1 MAHEHLYDLHYRH
14 QNGKCAICGEELH
27 DRYHTHIDRVVPGRE
42 GGAYSEDN
50 TRLICAACDWKQEG
64 NAPDSPYP
72 ELAGYYR
79 GYKTAQLM
87 RTSSQRRL
95 AAMSGDVAK
104 TTKSPYLNAQ
114 IVDGLVGDIGRWAD
128 IEEEQEKLGIAVL
141 KTIPVWKILKK
152 GWGMGDCIGMHLLSR
167 VDIRKADTVSSLWR
181 FLGYDPSEKYN
192 PGKGADL
199 KSALYASL
207 SITLIRKTSPYRVDY
222 DTVKAKY
229 EARKEQDPDGK
240 WSPHKRAMRWLV
252 KFWLSHLWETW
263 RKAEGLTAGQPYIIG
278 KEDHT
283 HFIPAAERGWP
294 SLLEQE
300 TQCGEASHA

>member
-1 MAHEHLYDLHYRH
+1 MTRQDLFDLHYER
-14 QNGKCAICGEELH
+14 QNGICDICKQPLH
-27 DRYHTHIDRVVPGRE
+27 DRYHSHIDRITPGRE
-42 GGAYSEDN
+42 GGAYIAEN
-50 TRLICAACDWKQEG
+50 TRLICASCDWEREG

-95 AAMSGDVAK
+95 AAMSGDVEK

-114 IVDGLVGDIGRWAD
+114 IVEGLARDIARWQD
-128 IEEEQEKLGIAVL
+128 LEDEQAKLGIQVL
-141 KTIPVWKILKK
+141 RTIPVWDTLKQ
-152 GWGMGDCIGMHLLSR
+152 GWGMGEILGMHLLSR

-207 SITLIRKTSPYRVDY
+207 SITLIRTTSPYRADY

-229 EARKEQDPDGK
+229 AARKEADPDGK
-240 WSPHKRAMRWLV
+240 WSPHKRAMRWLI
-252 KFWLSHLWETW
+252 KLWLSHLWETW
-263 RKAEGLTAGQPYIIG
+263 RKAEGLPTASPWIMGRDG
-278 KEDHT
+278 HNG
-283 HFIPAAERGWP
+283 FIPAAERGWP
-294 SLLEQE
+294 SPG
-300 TQCGEASHA
+300 C